1 MKTIIISHIR
11 TFSQGEGEDD
21 LTALRPA
28 IHGSG
33 IAHPI
38 WHMRIRAKGAFVF
51 GAGRATGESR
61 DQRLG
66 QSEGTDPDRQE
77 KLLRGLV

>member
-11 TFSQGEGEDD
+11 TFSQGEGEYD

-33 IAHPI
+33 IAHTI

-66 QSEGTDPDRQE
+66 QSESMDPDRQE
-77 KLLRGLV
+77 KLLRGFV